1 MANDNNEIQEQQG
14 IQFEDIQPWVEGSG
28 DTGLSARLK
37 LKRNFDKIKAI
48 IDAIS
53 NLPSLIRNYLSRVN
67 DDTAEGEI
75 TFKKGLKVGT
85 FRSRFLGSGAA
96 VDPAGNAEFE
106 SIYSR
111 SFISTP
117 EFRFNRITV
126 TEGELWCTNGYGIIE
141 DVKEGEDENGNAVVN
156 GGLITLHLDENDF
169 ASVQVGDI
177 CRGIYND
184 IAEAY
189 ETATVD
195 DDVQIAAGSSAQEG
209 DGIGFSAKKGFF
221 TSYFYIERMV
231 KNRKGECQFIYK
243 LRSATTPHPC
253 VFMKFAQY
261 GSFTNAERRAS
272 KYESS
277 INHYYEMILEGIN
290 TWQIQSANIVYRKGY
305 LGDMEVELAD
315 HTTRQLQGYGL
326 YAQNN
331 VYFGSAVIQLD
342 PYTLEMLE
350 RDLAQYDVNLGEHV
364 DMIVV
369 DDTGNV
375 IGGVYT
381 EATEGGV
388 TTREYR
394 IHSAITVRK
403 KNVLL
408 TEALADAE
416 AGTGTYKI
424 SFTPVGCTAM
434 IENSTLYITG
444 IDYVKDGVAGSG
456 DDANF
461 DYDAMRAVDSCR
473 VDLVIDCEGVTSVQ
487 KSIPIVIKHDSQP
500 YVGADITNE
509 ISAVSWNTKT
519 QQYAGLPI
527 VFDFKMWHND
537 EVLDIVSAN
546 DVSVT
551 LADGT
556 AIPNTWTYTKT
567 IVENANG
574 NKVARISISGL
585 PANLGL
591 VTDLNITCAAV
602 YSGVRYERTLVH
614 TINKSTDTNVYSL
627 IPSVDEV
634 IVNKNTGGLSS
645 NNVDISVVCDS
656 SDNKHYAVAYNQFG
670 THQLCICY
678 KKFYTDGT
686 SDANETEYTG
696 DAVSVNSG
704 VERVSFFLYKKV
716 GNTIDRTVLHDKEDV
731 PVIANGQDGKGVE
744 YIFIT
749 QNTETPVPTINDVA
763 ADRQVDNY
771 CPYTDA
777 QHTAQWTDEPT
788 GVASNAKFEFY
799 AQRKKVNGV
808 WQEFGEVKLWNRY
821 VVDGITPYIIDLS
834 NEQSMVACN
843 ESGGVVGSYE
853 TSKLMLF
860 YGQSYAFND
869 FAITI
874 TPTNITCNNSAVA
887 FTLTAEQKAAA
898 QAAGYFT
905 LTPSAITADSA
916 TIAVTATKG
925 NIVLSA
931 VYKVNKAYAGKNG
944 VIYSLI
950 PSLDTIRKDQ
960 NGSIVSTDTTL
971 TLQVKKTV
979 GASTTI
985 LTTYAQLTG
994 EGLSLNYV
1002 NASGSTALTDVSIAT
1017 STLIG
1022 SGAWGKIELIK
1033 NSVIVDSERINVVF
1047 DGIDGDD
1054 GDDGYGIVLTITRDN
1069 YTEANWSA
1077 NAVVGGNESFSYSGG
1092 ITVRAGD
1099 YFIVKGTSTDGGLM
1113 HTATFKCTSQ
1123 TSSQISGDCI
1133 SHIRDGKNGQSITG
1147 PRGRMYH
1154 IMGEY
1159 SPSTQYTLTDDL
1171 CPVVYYNG
1179 SYYYLKQDSK
1189 GNAPTN
1195 SFYWGAASDFE
1206 MIFTKALFAAFAQLG
1221 GFIVWNN
1228 WFISQK
1234 GTVGGVA
1241 DQTVNNN
1248 FTGTMTNTGSNF
1260 IPYLA
1265 FDAATGNLYAK
1276 KGVIGGFDI
1285 NSDFLGNT
1293 SGDYYTYLSP
1303 DGYLALKN
1311 PKTGNHAHANGAIYV
1326 QGGALI
1332 QGDDTHPLRLLNG
1345 NGETEVKGNPL
1356 NINTNAALTTNIG
1369 NGGSS
1374 SILSVNSKTTF
1385 HQPVSVNT
1393 SMALTGLFA
1402 AGGNIKT
1409 SSFTLP
1415 ESPEIGQSFFCKGV
1429 TTDLTVS
1436 VKSGTNHVIMASD
1449 SRQTVTSLSLQ
1460 DNAAILVYMK
1470 ANTWVHFRCD

>member
-1 MANDNNEIQEQQG
+1 MANDNNETQEQQG
-14 IQFEDIQPWVEGSG
+14 IQFEDIQPWYDNSG

-37 LKRNFDKIKAI
+37 LKRNFDKIKAV

-53 NLPSLIRNYLSRVN
+53 SLPSLIRNYLSRVN

-96 VDPAGNAEFE
+96 VDPTGNAEFE

-111 SFISTP
+111 SFISAP
-117 EFRFNRITV
+117 EFVFNRIKV
-126 TEGELWCTNGYGIIE
+126 TEGEIWCTNGYGDIE
-141 DVKEGEDENGNAVVN
+141 DVKEGEDENGDAVVN

-184 IAEAY
+184 IAGAY

-195 DDVQIAAGSSAQEG
+195 DDVQMAAGSSSQEG
-209 DGIGFSAKKGFF
+209 DGIGFSAKRGFF

-231 KNRKGECQFIYK
+231 INRKGECQFIYK

-277 INHYYEMILEGIN
+277 INHYDKMILEGVS
-290 TWQIQSANIVYRKGY
+290 TWQIQSANIVSRSGY

-326 YAQNN
+326 YVQNN
-331 VYFGSAVIQLD
+331 VYFGSAVVQLD

-381 EATEGGV
+381 ETTEGGV

-444 IDYVKDGVAGSG
+444 IDHVKDGVAGSG

-487 KSIPIVIKHDSQP
+487 KSIPIVVKHDSQP
-500 YVGADITNE
+500 YVGADISNQF
-509 ISAVSWNTKT
+509 SGVSWNTKT

-551 LADGT
+551 LADGS

-567 IVENANG
+567 IVENASG
-574 NKVARISISGL
+574 NKVARISITAL
-585 PANLGL
+585 PVNLDL

-627 IPSVDEV
+627 LPSVDEV
-634 IVNKNTGGLSS
+634 VVNKNTGSLSS
-645 NNVDISVVCDS
+645 NSVDISVVCDS

-696 DAVSVNSG
+696 TAVSINSG

-749 QNTETPVPTINDVA
+749 QNAETPVPTINDVA

-808 WQEFGEVKLWNRY
+808 WQPFGEVKLWNRY
-821 VVDGITPYIIDLS
+821 VVDGVTPYVIDLS
-834 NEQSMVACN
+834 NEQSFVACDEN
-843 ESGGVVGSYE
+843 GNVISGATYE
-853 TSKLMLF
+853 TSNLMLF
-860 YGQSYAFND
+860 LGQSYAFAD
-869 FAITI
+869 FDKITI
-874 TPTNITCNNSAVA
+874 TPTNITCNGNSVA
-887 FTLTAEQKAAA
+887 FDLTAVQISTA
-898 QAAGYFT
+898 QISGYFA

-916 TIAVTATKG
+916 TIAVAAKKG
-925 NIVLSA
+925 NITLNA
-931 VYKVNKAYAGKNG
+931 VYKLNKGYAGKNG
-944 VIYSLI
+944 VLYSLMT
-950 PSLDTIRKDQ
+950 SLDTIRKNK
-960 NGSIVSTDTTL
+960 NGTLVDDTL
-971 TLQVKKTV
+971 TIQIKKTV
-979 GASTTI
+979 GASTSI
-985 LTTYAQLTG
+985 LTTYSELTG

-1002 NASGSTALTDVSIAT
+1002 NSSGSNALTAISIET

-1047 DGIDGDD
+1047 DGIDGDN
-1054 GDDGYGIVLTITRDN
+1054 GDDGSYYVKE
-1069 YTEANWSA
+1069 Y
-1077 NAVVGGNESFSYSGG
+1077 AVGDSRTTAPTSGW
-1092 ITVRAGD
+1092 
-1099 YFIVKGTSTDGGLM
+1099 GTSQPSPSDGQYVWERSRLYNPNTETYGSYVYVCL
-1113 HTATFKCTSQ
+1113 TGK
-1123 TSSQISGDCI
+1123 SGT
-1133 SHIRDGKNGQSITG
+1133 NGA
-1147 PRGRMYH
+1147 RGRMYH

-1171 CPVVYYNG
+1171 CPVVYYDG
-1179 SYYYLKQDSK
+1179 SYYYLKQ
-1189 GNAPTN
+1189 NAQGKVPTN
-1195 SFYWGAASDFE
+1195 ATYWGAASDFE
-1206 MIFTKALFAAFAQLG
+1206 MVFVKALFAAFAELG

-1228 WFISQK
+1228 WFISRK
-1234 GTVGGVA
+1234 GTVNGVA
-1241 DQTVNNN
+1241 DQTVNDN
-1248 FTGTMTNTGSNF
+1248 FNGSMINQGNNF

-1265 FDAATGNLYAK
+1265 LDAGTGDLYSK
-1276 KGVIGGFDI
+1276 KGSIGGFVITDETLGTNYSSGNVGGTYI
-1285 NSDFLGNT
+1285 RKDGYMRLYNKSNYVALSVMGGFELLGNGVDFAVIDNIAGT
-1293 SGDYYTYLSP
+1293 MYQR
-1303 DGYLALKN
+1303 A
-1311 PKTGNHAHANGAIYV
+1311 KTF
-1326 QGGALI
+1326 
-1332 QGDDTHPLRLLNG
+1332 
-1345 NGETEVKGNPL
+1345 
-1356 NINTNAALTTNIG
+1356 NINTDANPGNKVNIG
-1369 NGGSS
+1369 GTNTDSVNINGGAANFGSS
-1374 SILSVNSKTTF
+1374 TPVNIGSTLAA
-1385 HQPVSVNT
+1385 S
-1393 SMALTGLFA
+1393 GLA
-1402 AGGNIKT
+1402 SLAGNIKI

-1415 ESPEIGQSFFCKGV
+1415 GSTSNPPKVGTIFLCKGISSDMTV
-1429 TTDLTVS
+1429 TAPTGFS
-1436 VKSGTNHVIMASD
+1436 IMASD